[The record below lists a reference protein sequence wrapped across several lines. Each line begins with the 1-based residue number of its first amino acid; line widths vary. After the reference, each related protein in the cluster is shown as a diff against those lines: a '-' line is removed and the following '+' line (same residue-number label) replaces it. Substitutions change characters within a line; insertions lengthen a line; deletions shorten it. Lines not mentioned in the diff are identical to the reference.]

1 MKLIHK
7 TFIALAFCGFVAGV
21 INAQTPIVPHLTDK
35 SIKVEV
41 PEFMN
46 VSPFIRE
53 NLIQI
58 SSDNV
63 LAYINLKG
71 EYVYGFDLKMKE
83 AMRGVTG
90 KFDCAAAVLSPQ
102 DGGSKLEHAI
112 LCQQGRMLPLG
123 KLNYSKISDFCDGIV
138 AAVKDDPNNYGK
150 GHYVYLNAAGK
161 EVFPS
166 LHRKIE
172 NIFSVNLQISPLRE
186 GMRAFYDITLKKW
199 GYADKDGKVIIQPKY
214 GQAMPFSEG
223 LAAVCMQ
230 DGDYGAKKWGFID
243 KTGKEIVA
251 CNYKVQPASFSDG
264 LAVLNIGEE
273 TWDNKAV
280 FIDKTGQIRSQE
292 YKICNSFFGGFA
304 YVKTQDKQTIVI
316 DKNFNVVKTIDFP
329 IDQLTN
335 DNLRI
340 SEKNPFGLEF
350 IDGLA
355 AAGYDDL
362 YPNGTLYT
370 NDGNILFKKDGRN
383 SIYNFY
389 DGKYALCRYKIDG
402 KEIYGFINKKGE
414 FVIYFE
420 KKSDFSYTTPKPQ
433 NAGCELCAKTASG
446 NESGAN
452 TEIVSEPEP
461 TPPCDICNPKS
472 VCYDEYNCC
481 DENNPKSKCHI
492 PCDVCNPKSKCYNE
506 YECCE
511 ECNPKSKC
519 YDEYECCDEK
529 NPKSRCYE
537 PGPCPDFD
545 CNKIIIPMPCDS
557 CDTKQP
563 EFASDTMLNYKMF
576 SAKITLNKVA
586 TYLQMGS
593 DINNEK
599 QFTSLERDKDN
610 FQQFTTYNMAAT
622 VYMAIS
628 DNSVLPT
635 PFDDTAYGLIW
646 IVTESGMPGRPQNDT
661 AVYWSAPYTILSLT
675 KNEIGF
681 GAGLIFGVLRNY
693 EQRSVSAQ
701 SSELGKALL
710 SLKKLVS
717 DPFSLFIDDELIEDP
732 EIPQKANYKINAD
745 GSMLLTSSTLPI
757 FDNLL
762 LTPYFPDEPVVIYR
776 ESLGYVLEHSNTRK
790 TDRENADVVG
800 HAFDKALRQKYF
812 KLKEK
817 FEKK

>member
-1 MKLIHK
+1 
-7 TFIALAFCGFVAGV
+7 
-21 INAQTPIVPHLTDK
+21 
-35 SIKVEV
+35 
-41 PEFMN
+41 
-46 VSPFIRE
+46 
-53 NLIQI
+53 
-58 SSDNV
+58 
-63 LAYINLKG
+63 
-71 EYVYGFDLKMKE
+71 
-83 AMRGVTG
+83 
-90 KFDCAAAVLSPQ
+90 
-102 DGGSKLEHAI
+102 
-112 LCQQGRMLPLG
+112 
-123 KLNYSKISDFCDGIV
+123 
-138 AAVKDDPNNYGK
+138 
-150 GHYVYLNAAGK
+150 
-161 EVFPS
+161 
-166 LHRKIE
+166 
-172 NIFSVNLQISPLRE
+172 
-186 GMRAFYDITLKKW
+186 
-199 GYADKDGKVIIQPKY
+199 
-214 GQAMPFSEG
+214 
-223 LAAVCMQ
+223 
-230 DGDYGAKKWGFID
+230 
-243 KTGKEIVA
+243 
-251 CNYKVQPASFSDG
+251 
-264 LAVLNIGEE
+264 
-273 TWDNKAV
+273 
-280 FIDKTGQIRSQE
+280 
-292 YKICNSFFGGFA
+292 
-304 YVKTQDKQTIVI
+304 
-316 DKNFNVVKTIDFP
+316 
-329 IDQLTN
+329 
-335 DNLRI
+335 
-340 SEKNPFGLEF
+340 
-350 IDGLA
+350 
-355 AAGYDDL
+355 
-362 YPNGTLYT
+362 
-370 NDGNILFKKDGRN
+370 
-383 SIYNFY
+383 
-389 DGKYALCRYKIDG
+389 
-402 KEIYGFINKKGE
+402 
-414 FVIYFE
+414 
-420 KKSDFSYTTPKPQ
+420 
-433 NAGCELCAKTASG
+433 
-446 NESGAN
+446 
-452 TEIVSEPEP
+452 
-461 TPPCDICNPKS
+461 
-472 VCYDEYNCC
+472 
-481 DENNPKSKCHI
+481 
-492 PCDVCNPKSKCYNE
+492 
-506 YECCE
+506 
-511 ECNPKSKC
+511 
-519 YDEYECCDEK
+519 
-529 NPKSRCYE
+529 
-537 PGPCPDFD
+537 
-545 CNKIIIPMPCDS
+545 MPCDS

-661 AVYWSAPYTILSLT
+661 AVYWSASYTILSLT